1 MASRV
6 REKIVDAALDRF
18 HALGYSAC
26 GVQEIVDKAGVPKGS
41 FYNYFKAK
49 ELLALEVL
57 EIYARGSK
65 RESLADQNIPPL
77 KRLRDHF
84 ELMASRYAAFGYHK
98 GCLIG
103 NLAAEASEETPLLRK
118 ALAQSLKRW
127 TQAITAVLQEGQRD
141 RSIIASLDPAKTAR
155 FLINSW
161 EGAIIRMKI
170 EDSRQPLDD
179 FFAITFP
186 LLAAAKSKK
195 TAS

>member
-1 MASRV
+1 
-6 REKIVDAALDRF
+6 
-18 HALGYSAC
+18 
-26 GVQEIVDKAGVPKGS
+26 
-41 FYNYFKAK
+41 
-49 ELLALEVL
+49 
-57 EIYARGSK
+57 
-65 RESLADQNIPPL
+65 
-77 KRLRDHF
+77 
-84 ELMASRYAAFGYHK
+84 MASRYAAFGYHK